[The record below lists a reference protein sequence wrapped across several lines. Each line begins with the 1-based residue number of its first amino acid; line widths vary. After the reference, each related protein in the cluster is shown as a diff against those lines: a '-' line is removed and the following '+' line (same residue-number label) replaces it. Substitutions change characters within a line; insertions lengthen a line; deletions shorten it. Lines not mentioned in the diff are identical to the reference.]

1 MNCSRDAFIACVE
14 AARGDDVLMIPVS
27 LRLLSDQL
35 TPVLAY
41 RRLVAPDER
50 TAPSFLLESVEGGD
64 RQGRHSILG
73 AHPVLQVV
81 ARGHEVV
88 VREHGAERTER
99 VDNPMEVA
107 RSITSSMRLV
117 HPETTLRDR
126 LPDCFLGG
134 WVGYASYDTVR
145 YVEPTKLDAPPLDDR
160 HLPDLHFGLYDETII
175 FDHVDRVVHVV
186 HLARVGPGGDAG
198 RAYDE
203 ARAAVLT
210 RA

>member
-134 WVGYASYDTVR
+134 WVVCRSHGIFALGDSLR
-145 YVEPTKLDAPPLDDR
+145 RSVERQSVFLGGSRSAT
-160 HLPDLHFGLYDETII
+160 LP
-175 FDHVDRVVHVV
+175 
-186 HLARVGPGGDAG
+186 
-198 RAYDE
+198 
-203 ARAAVLT
+203 
-210 RA
+210 